1 MSDQTDSP
9 TLRQRWEA
17 LSTGLKMFVILSLGL
32 LPLGIIAI
40 AASIENARENRQR
53 GEAEVRAMLA
63 IQVQRFSVPLARH
76 AITIR
81 ATRDAMGAAGYPAS
95 TCQRALDR
103 LARLPATGGRYAMF
117 DEAGG
122 LQCLTP
128 GLTAPQIPAS
138 GGEPARVQV
147 LPDGRLL
154 RIFLYDPQGRIEGIM
169 EFPQATLARLVNE
182 PLLPGQFVVELVQG
196 ESRLAL
202 RDGPSS
208 GALSGGTVAAQP
220 LANGQYELRVRGLST
235 PLTLS
240 DILIIITPLL
250 MWLWASAIGWLLVQ
264 RLLLRPLLQIQRAI
278 SSYSPGIDPLAL
290 PRVRSPAHEINALGQ
305 AFDTMTRTV
314 AQHEA
319 DLEAGI
325 ARQTRLVR
333 EVHHRVKNN
342 LQVVSS
348 LLNIHSRGAVD
359 DSAAAAYASI
369 QRRVDALAVVHR
381 NHYAELEETR
391 GVALRPLVSEL
402 AANLRASAPP
412 RATFMQIAV
421 DIDPVHVSQDVAV
434 SVSFLITEIAELG
447 MHCGASSISIALEY
461 EGGKTAELTIEADS
475 LAGGPSCEPALL
487 ERFDRVITG
496 LARQLR
502 STLTREPE
510 RGHYAIPIPVN
521 DG

>member
-1 MSDQTDSP
+1 MSNQTEAP
-9 TLRQRWEA
+9 TLLQRWQA

-40 AASIENARENRQR
+40 AASMENARENRTR

-81 ATRDAMGAAGYPAS
+81 AARDAMAAVGDPAS
-95 TCQRALDR
+95 TCQRTLNR
-103 LARLPATGGRYAMF
+103 LAQLPATGGRYALF
-117 DEAGG
+117 NENGQ
-122 LQCLTP
+122 LQCVSP
-128 GLTAPQIPAS
+128 GFTVPRIPTA
-138 GGEPARVQV
+138 GGEPARPV
-147 LPDGRLL
+147 LIADAAAL
-154 RIFLYDPQGRIEGIM
+154 RIFLYDSRGAIEGIM

-182 PLLPGQFVVELVQG
+182 PPLPGQFAVALVQG
-196 ESRLAL
+196 ETRLRL
-202 RDGPSS
+202 RDGPPGAAPSS
-208 GALSGGTVAAQP
+208 GTVAAQP
-220 LANGQYELRVRGLST
+220 LANGQYALEVRGAST

-240 DILIIITPLL
+240 DILIIITPVL

-264 RLLLRPLLQIQRAI
+264 RLLLRPLEQIQGAI
-278 SSYSPGIDPLAL
+278 SAYRPGHNPLAL
-290 PRVRSPAHEINALGQ
+290 PQVRSPAHEINALGQ
-305 AFDTMTRTV
+305 AFDGMTRTV
-314 AQHEA
+314 SRHEA

-348 LLNIHSRGAVD
+348 LLNIHSRGAAD
-359 DSAAAAYASI
+359 ESAAAAYASI

-402 AANLRASAPP
+402 AANLRASAPVQA
-412 RATFMQIAV
+412 RFMQIAV

-434 SVSFLITEIAELG
+434 SVAFLVTEIAELG
-447 MHCGASSISIALEY
+447 MLCGASTIAIAVEH
-461 EGGKTAELTIEADS
+461 ESGSSAELTIEADS
-475 LAGGPSCEPALL
+475 LAGGPDCEPALL

-502 STLTREPE
+502 ATLERPQE
-510 RGHYAIPIPVN
+510 RGRYAIRIPVN
-521 DG
+521 ES